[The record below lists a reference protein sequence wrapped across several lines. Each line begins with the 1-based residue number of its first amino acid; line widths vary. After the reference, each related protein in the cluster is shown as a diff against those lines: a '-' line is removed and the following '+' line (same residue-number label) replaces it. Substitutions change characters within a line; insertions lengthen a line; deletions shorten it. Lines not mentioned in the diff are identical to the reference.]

1 MCARLLAA
9 APAAQPASESGRL
22 IVQTY
27 GSKSYGASP
36 QNWSAVQDTR
46 GVMYFG
52 NTEGLLEYDGVAW
65 RRLRLSNGLAARSL
79 AVDGQG
85 TVFVGGQGEVGYL
98 RAGAHGAMEYAS
110 LVDRIPA
117 EDRKFADVWSTV
129 VSAEGVYFGS
139 NQRIFRW
146 SPTSGMKVW
155 RASKRFSR
163 TMLAGGT
170 IYVLVDDL
178 GLHRMVRGQLE
189 PVPGGSRFSKGTV
202 RNVLGQD
209 GSLLVATGE
218 ELFRQSGEDFLPL
231 TTGAESYLR
240 ENKIYVCRTLPRG
253 GFAVG
258 TARGGLVTFDAAGTL
273 NHILTKE
280 LGLPSDN
287 ITDITSDRQGGIW
300 MTTGEGLARVET
312 SLTRFDSSSGLQ
324 GSVVA
329 LARHEGVLY
338 AGTTAGLFRLDG
350 AAWSPV
356 PGLPV
361 LIFVLNSTES
371 GLLIGSM
378 QGVHSLQDGKLTRL
392 LPSETSDLVNDV
404 SLSPRDP
411 NLLYAAGRAGLFR
424 LRREGTEWARAGEL
438 PSSGQEFRSVVEDS
452 DGRVWVTTRLDI
464 TRVDFSTTPP
474 RAQKFTSDQ
483 GVPAGWKNVYRVGG
497 QVLFAT
503 EAGLRRFSEKSGR
516 FEPDPQMGSSFADG
530 SRAVSLVKQDAL
542 GRVWLTGKGYH
553 GVLKHASNGQL
564 EWMALPLLR
573 SGIDEL
579 YALHID
585 PDGTVWAAGEDGA
598 PVRWRPDGSN
608 PEAGFQTL
616 LRRVTRVGAAA
627 PLYDG
632 AGPFQ
637 LPEQAYSRNPLRFEF
652 AAPHYERDEAVE
664 YQVMLDGF
672 DPQWSTWSR
681 ESQKDYT
688 NLPEGTYTLHLRAR
702 SPHGLV
708 SSAATFPF
716 HVLPP
721 WQRTWWAYTL
731 YAIFLALTVWGLT
744 RWRTRKLSEQNAR
757 LEQTVEERTVEIRR
771 QRDQIQEEQDKSEAL
786 LLNILPVPVANE
798 LKQTGAVQ
806 PMTFDD
812 VTVCFTDFAGFTLSS
827 EKIAAADLVATLD
840 EYFTAFDAIVSR
852 YGLEKLK
859 TIGDAYMFAGGLPSA
874 KSSHAV
880 DAVLAAL
887 EIVEKAQQLSLRHA
901 ELQWKIRVGLHS
913 GPVVAGVVGVRK
925 FAFDIWGPTV
935 NMASRM
941 ESSGAPGR
949 VNISSRT
956 HELVRD
962 FIDCEARGPVKT
974 KEGREFEM
982 YFAAGPRLQLVEGAG
997 AGVPKEFRRLYEER
1011 FSSPLR
1017 AYPL

>member
-1 MCARLLAA
+1 LGAILPAQTAR
-9 APAAQPASESGRL
+9 ESGRL

-27 GSKSYGASP
+27 GSKLYGASP
-36 QNWSAVQDTR
+36 QNWSVVQDAR

-65 RRLRLSNGLAARSL
+65 RRLRLTNGLAARSL
-79 AVDGQG
+79 AVDEIG
-85 TVFVGGQGEVGYL
+85 TVYVGGQGEIGYL
-98 RAGAHGAMEYAS
+98 RAGANGAMEYAS
-110 LVDRIPA
+110 LVDRLPA

-129 VSAEGVYFGS
+129 ATAEGIYFGS

-146 SPTSGMKVW
+146 SPTAGMKVW

-163 TMLAGGT
+163 TMHAGGAV
-170 IYVLVDDL
+170 YVLVDDL
-178 GLHRMVRGQLE
+178 GLHRLKQDRLE
-189 PVPGGSRFSKGTV
+189 PVPGGGKFSKGTV
-202 RNVLGQD
+202 RNVLGQA

-218 ELFRQSGEDFLPL
+218 ELFRQSGENFAPL
-231 TTGAESYLR
+231 VTGAESYLR
-240 ENKIYVCRTLPRG
+240 ENKIYVCRALPRG
-253 GFAVG
+253 RFAVG
-258 TARGGLVTFDAAGTL
+258 TARGGLVTFDVAGAL
-273 NHILTKE
+273 DHILTKE

-287 ITDITSDRQGGIW
+287 ITDITTDRQGGIW
-300 MTTGEGLARVET
+300 VTTGDGLARVET
-312 SLTRFDSSSGLQ
+312 ALTRFDNSSGLQ
-324 GSVVA
+324 GSVTA
-329 LARHEGVLY
+329 LARHDGVLY
-338 AGTTAGLFRLDG
+338 AGTTAGLFRLNG
-350 AAWSPV
+350 GGWSAV

-361 LIFVLNSTES
+361 LIFVLNSTQS

-378 QGVHSLQDGKLTRL
+378 QGVHMLKDGKLERL
-392 LPSETSDLVNDV
+392 LPSETSDLVNDL

-411 NLLYAAGRAGLFR
+411 NLLYAAGRAGLFL
-424 LRREGTEWARAGEL
+424 LRRKGTEWVRAGEL
-438 PSSGQEFRSVVEDS
+438 ASSGQEFRSVVEDP

-464 TRVDFSTTPP
+464 TRVDFSKTPP
-474 RAQKFTSDQ
+474 AAQKFAAQQ
-483 GVPAGWKNVYRVGG
+483 GVPAGWKNVYRVGDR
-497 QVLFAT
+497 VMFAT
-503 EAGLRRFSEKSGR
+503 EAGLRLFSEKTGR
-516 FEPDPQMGSSFADG
+516 FEPDPQMGAAFADG
-530 SRAVSLVKQDAL
+530 SRAVSVVRQDPL
-542 GRVWLTGKGYH
+542 DRIWLTGKGYH
-553 GVLKHASNGQL
+553 GMLTHAGGGDL
-564 EWMALPLLR
+564 EWMSSPLLR

-585 PDGTVWAAGEDGA
+585 ADGTVWAAGEDGS
-598 PVRWRPDGSN
+598 PVRWQPEGSHPD
-608 PEAGFQTL
+608 AGFHTM
-616 LRRVTRVGAAA
+616 LRRVSRVGAAA

-632 AGPFQ
+632 AGSFR

-652 AAPHYERDEAVE
+652 AAPHFERENAVE
-664 YQVMLDGF
+664 YQVMLEGF
-672 DPQWSTWSR
+672 DPQWSNWSR

-688 NLPEGTYTLHLRAR
+688 NLPEGRYTLRLRAR

-708 SSAATFPF
+708 SAVAAYPF
-716 HVLPP
+716 RVLPP
-721 WQRTWWAYTL
+721 WQRTWWAYSL
-731 YAIFLALTVWGLT
+731 YVLLFAAAVWGLT
-744 RWRTRKLSEQNAR
+744 RWRTRKLQLQNER
-757 LEQTVEERTVEIRR
+757 LERTVEERTVEIRQ

-859 TIGDAYMFAGGLPSA
+859 TIGDAYMFAGGLPAA

-887 EIVEKAQQLSLRHA
+887 EIVEKAQQLSLRHE

-941 ESSGAPGR
+941 ESSGVPGR
-949 VNISSRT
+949 VNISGRT
-956 HELVRD
+956 YELVRD
-962 FIDCEARGPVKT
+962 FIDCESRGPVKT

-982 YFAAGPRLQLVEGAG
+982 FFVLGPSSILAGTTS

-1011 FSSPLR
+1011 FSSTLR